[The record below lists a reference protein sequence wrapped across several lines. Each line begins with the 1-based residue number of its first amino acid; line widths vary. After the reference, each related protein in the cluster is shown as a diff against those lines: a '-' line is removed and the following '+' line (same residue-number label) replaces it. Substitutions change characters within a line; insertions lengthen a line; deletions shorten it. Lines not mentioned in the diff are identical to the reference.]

1 MSHKFRDIPSLTIMT
16 IDEFFEHFNEVT
28 TKLYN
33 LIKENHDKSVNNTY
47 YKIELSNIIKNTS
60 EETKYSRYLESKIKI
75 YSQNLDNLKMKNK
88 KLLKQI
94 NLLKD
99 NSYKNDVKNILI
111 LQNIHNI
118 YYNIKK
124 EYNIA
129 NIKKEDLIVIGDQ
142 LYLKV
147 IEDFFIRILDKV
159 SKDKIKYPNK
169 YEKLKIQIDK
179 NKKYNAFIGFQ
190 RLLLQK
196 LQIKI
201 DNVLKK
207 ASKVIYKRLRKT
219 NDYRGYY
226 KHYHLIKKVEKK
238 KSDMELFYE
247 FINEGNDKDN
257 ND

>member
-1 MSHKFRDIPSLTIMT
+1 MSQKYKGAPLLTIMT
-16 IDEFFEHFNEVT
+16 IDEFFEHFEAVA
-28 TKLYN
+28 TKIYN
-33 LIKENHDKSVNNTY
+33 LIKENNDKSVNNTY
-47 YKIELSNIIKNTS
+47 YKIELSNIIINTA
-60 EETKYSRYLESKIKI
+60 EETKYSRYLESKIKV
-75 YSQNLDNLKMKNK
+75 YSQNLDKLKMKNK

-94 NLLKD
+94 SLLRD
-99 NSYKNDVKNILI
+99 NNYQNDVKNILI

-129 NIKKEDLIVIGDQ
+129 NIKKEDLILLGEQ

-147 IEDFFIRILDKV
+147 IEDFFIRILDRV

-169 YEKLKIQIDK
+169 YEKLRFQIEK

-257 ND
+257 KD